1 MKKRLALTIAAAMTA
16 VTVMFGTTACGTP
29 CAGLT
34 VSDRDRQ
41 AAADGYEV
49 EKEDNLGNEC
59 ELDEDG
65 EWEVED

>member
-1 MKKRLALTIAAAMTA
+1 MKKRLAAALVPLIVATGL
-16 VTVMFGTTACGTP
+16 MFGTTACGAP

-34 VSDRDRQ
+34 ISDRDRQ

-49 EKEDNLGNEC
+49 EKEDSLGNEC

-65 EWEVED
+65 SWEVDD